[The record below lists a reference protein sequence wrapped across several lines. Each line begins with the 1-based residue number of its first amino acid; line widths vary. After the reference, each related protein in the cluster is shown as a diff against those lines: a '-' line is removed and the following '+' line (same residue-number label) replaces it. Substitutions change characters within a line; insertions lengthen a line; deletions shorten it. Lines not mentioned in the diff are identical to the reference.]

1 LQERFDMRVPRYVV
15 GITGGIGSGKSAV
28 TDYLET
34 KGITVVDADK
44 VARIVVEPGTSG
56 LAAIAK
62 HFGQEIL
69 LPDGGL
75 NRAALRKVVF
85 DNPDERKVLEGIT
98 HPRIREEIARQ
109 LSDASSPYVVLA
121 SPLLLES
128 GQNSFADYVV
138 VVDVPESVQL
148 NRTMARDDNSEQLV
162 KSIMAAQLDRK
173 TRLSRADTSISNDG
187 TLEALYARVDDLH
200 ESLLARAG
208 A

>member
-1 LQERFDMRVPRYVV
+1 MRAERYVV

-28 TDYLET
+28 TDHLET
-34 KGITVVDADK
+34 KGITIVDADK

-56 LAAIAK
+56 LAAIAE
-62 HFGQEIL
+62 HFGSDIL

-75 NRAALRKVVF
+75 DRAALRKVVF
-85 DNPDERKVLEGIT
+85 DNADERKVLEGIT

-109 LSDASSPYVVLA
+109 LSEATSPYVVLA

-128 GQNSFADYVV
+128 GQNSFANYVV

-148 NRTMARDDNSEQLV
+148 SRTMARDDNSEQLV
-162 KSIMAAQLDRK
+162 KSIMAAQLDRE

-187 TLEALYARVDDLH
+187 SLDELYTRVDDLH
-200 ESLLARAG
+200 YDLLARAG

>member
-1 LQERFDMRVPRYVV
+1 MRAPRYVV

-34 KGITVVDADK
+34 KGVTVVDADK
-44 VARIVVEPGTSG
+44 VARVVVEPGTSG
-56 LAAIAK
+56 LAAIAEY
-62 HFGQEIL
+62 FGQEIL

-75 NRAALRKVVF
+75 DRAALRKVVF

-109 LSDASSPYVVLA
+109 LSNASSPYVVLA

-162 KSIMAAQLDRK
+162 KSIMAAQLDRE
-173 TRLSRADTSISNDG
+173 TRLSRADTSINNDG
-187 TLEALYARVDDLH
+187 TLEELYARVDHLH
-200 ESLLARAG
+200 QDLLARA
-208 A
+208 AA

>member
-1 LQERFDMRVPRYVV
+1 MSAQQFVV

-44 VARIVVEPGTSG
+44 VARVVVEPGTSG
-56 LAAIAK
+56 LAAIAE
-62 HFGQEIL
+62 HFGGDIL
-69 LPDGGL
+69 LPDGTL
-75 NRAALRKVVF
+75 DRAALRKIVF
-85 DNPDERKVLEGIT
+85 DNPGERKVLEGIT

-109 LSDASSPYVVLA
+109 LSEAGSPYVVLA

-128 GQNSFADYVV
+128 GQSSFADYVV

-148 NRTMARDDNSEQLV
+148 SRTMTRDDNSEQLV
-162 KSIMAAQLDRK
+162 KSIMAVQLDRE
-173 TRLSRADTSISNDG
+173 TRLARSDTSISNEG
-187 TLEALYARVDDLH
+187 TLEELHTRVDALHTDL
-200 ESLLARAG
+200 LRRAQ

>member
-1 LQERFDMRVPRYVV
+1 MSAQQLVV

-28 TDYLET
+28 TDYLEI

-44 VARIVVEPGTSG
+44 VARVVVEPGTSG
-56 LAAIAK
+56 LAAIAE
-62 HFGQEIL
+62 HFGRDIL
-69 LPDGGL
+69 LPDGTL
-75 NRAALRKVVF
+75 DRAALRKIVF
-85 DNPDERKVLEGIT
+85 DNPDEREVLEGIT

-128 GQNSFADYVV
+128 GQSSFADYVV

-148 NRTMARDDNSEQLV
+148 SRTMTRDDNSEQLV
-162 KSIMAAQLDRK
+162 KSIMAVQLDRE
-173 TRLSRADTSISNDG
+173 TRLARSDTSISNEG
-187 TLEALYARVDDLH
+187 TLEELHTRVDALHADL
-200 ESLLARAG
+200 LRRAQ

>member
-1 LQERFDMRVPRYVV
+1 MSAQQFVV

-28 TDYLET
+28 TDYLEI

-44 VARIVVEPGTSG
+44 VARVVVEPGTSG
-56 LAAIAK
+56 LAAIAE
-62 HFGQEIL
+62 HFGGDIL
-69 LPDGGL
+69 LPDGTL
-75 NRAALRKVVF
+75 DRAALRKIVF

-109 LSDASSPYVVLA
+109 LSEAGSPYVVLA

-128 GQNSFADYVV
+128 GQSSFADYVV

-148 NRTMARDDNSEQLV
+148 SRTMTRDDNSEQLV
-162 KSIMAAQLDRK
+162 KSIMAVQLDRE
-173 TRLSRADTSISNDG
+173 TRLARSDTSISNEG
-187 TLEALYARVDDLH
+187 TLEELHTRVDALHTDL
-200 ESLLARAG
+200 LRRAQ

>member
-1 LQERFDMRVPRYVV
+1 MRAERYVV

-34 KGITVVDADK
+34 KGIKVVDADK
-44 VARIVVEPGTSG
+44 VARVVVEPGTSG
-56 LAAIAK
+56 LAAIAE
-62 HFGQEIL
+62 HFGSDIL
-69 LPDGGL
+69 LPDGSL
-75 NRAALRKVVF
+75 DRAALRRVVF
-85 DNPDERKVLEGIT
+85 DNADERKVLEGIT

-109 LSDASSPYVVLA
+109 LAEATSPYVVLA

-128 GQNSFADYVV
+128 GQNSFANYVV

-148 NRTMARDDNSEQLV
+148 SRTMARDDNSEQLV
-162 KSIMAAQLDRK
+162 KSIMAAQLDRE

-187 TLEALYARVDDLH
+187 SLDELYTRVDDLH
-200 ESLLARAG
+200 DDLLARAG

>member
-1 LQERFDMRVPRYVV
+1 MSAKRFVV

-28 TDYLET
+28 TDYLEA

-44 VARIVVEPGTSG
+44 VARVVVEPGTSG
-56 LAAIAK
+56 LAAIAE
-62 HFGQEIL
+62 HFGSDIL
-69 LPDGGL
+69 LSDGGL
-75 NRAALRKVVF
+75 DRAALRKVVF
-85 DNPDERKVLEGIT
+85 GNPDERKALEGIT

-109 LSDASSPYVVLA
+109 LSEASSPYVVLA

-128 GQNSFADYVV
+128 GQNSFANYVV

-148 NRTMARDDNSEQLV
+148 SRTMARDDNSEQLV

-173 TRLSRADTSISNDG
+173 TRLSRADTSISNSSSLD
-187 TLEALYARVDDLH
+187 ELYARVDELH
-200 ESLLARAG
+200 EDLLARAS